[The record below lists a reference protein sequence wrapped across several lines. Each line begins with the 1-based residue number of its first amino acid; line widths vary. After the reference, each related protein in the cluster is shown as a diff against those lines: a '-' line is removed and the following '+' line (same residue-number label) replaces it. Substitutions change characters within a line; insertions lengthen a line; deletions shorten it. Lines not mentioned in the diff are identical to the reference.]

1 MELEELIYGFQ
12 NMAFMQRSA
21 VTLRDPQDD
30 NKVGL
35 EDVFKALQTPSLSSV
50 LLRVVSSL
58 WRSNGSVETKLSRIW
73 VW

>member
-21 VTLRDPQDD
+21 VTLHDPQDD

-58 WRSNGSVETKLSRIW
+58 WRSNGSVETKLS
-73 VW
+73 

>member
-12 NMAFMQRSA
+12 NVAFMQRSA

-50 LLRVVSSL
+50 LLRVASSL

>member
-1 MELEELIYGFQ
+1 MGLEELIYGFQ
-12 NMAFMQRSA
+12 NVAFMQRSA
-21 VTLRDPQDD
+21 VTLCDRQDD

-58 WRSNGSVETKLSRIW
+58 RRSNGSLETKLSRI
-73 VW
+73 

>member
-1 MELEELIYGFQ
+1 MGLEELIYGFQ
-12 NMAFMQRSA
+12 NVAFMQRSA
-21 VTLRDPQDD
+21 VTLHDPQDD

-58 WRSNGSVETKLSRIW
+58 WRSNGSVETKLS
-73 VW
+73 